1 MKKIWIVIL
10 SIVAVLLIWGA
21 TTYNSF
27 VKKQESMTRAWSQV
41 ENVYQRR
48 ADLVPN
54 LISIVKSY
62 AEYEKGTLIALTEA
76 RNKVATAKVNTEDF
90 DENEFSNYVSAQ
102 NDLDRVIAVVESYP
116 NLKADTLFL
125 ELQAQLNGC
134 ENRIITERNRYNE
147 AVATYNKSV
156 LRFPSSLIA
165 KMFGFKE
172 RPYFKADKDADKV
185 PETF

>member
-1 MKKIWIVIL
+1 MKKTWIVIL

-27 VKKQESMTRAWSQV
+27 VKKQEAMTRAWSQV

-48 ADLVPN
+48 VDLVPN
-54 LISIVKSY
+54 LISVVKNYS
-62 AEYEKGTLIALTEA
+62 EYEKETLIALTEA
-76 RNKVATAKVNTEDF
+76 RNKVASAKVNTEDF
-90 DENEFSNYVSAQ
+90 NEAEFSNYVSAQ
-102 NDLDRVIAVVESYP
+102 NELGKVIAVVEGYP
-116 NLKADTLFL
+116 NLKADTLFMN
-125 ELQAQLNGC
+125 LQAQLAGC
-134 ENRIITERNRYNE
+134 ENRIKTERTRFNE
-147 AVATYNKSV
+147 AVGTYNKSV

-172 RPYFKADKDADKV
+172 RPYFEADAGADRV